1 MLAKVLSDQLKL
13 NVVEQ
18 LVTGPEIYNHEVTIM
33 SADFN
38 VLYTV
43 DNIRKLG
50 KEGFKEDKHRTP
62 IVNVVKTVYK
72 QLFDMQFE
80 NDEKEEKMSFTLDDF
95 GDDDM
100 FMSNMPTP
108 VKKKVAVES
117 PSPDS
122 VVTPPE
128 IAAPAA
134 ATKQLIP
141 EPVVEDAGGFVFSMD
156 EDF

>member
-1 MLAKVLSDQLKL
+1 MLAKVLSEAKL

-95 GDDDM
+95 GGDDM
-100 FMSNMPTP
+100 FMSTMPTP
-108 VKKKVAVES
+108 VKKKVTVES